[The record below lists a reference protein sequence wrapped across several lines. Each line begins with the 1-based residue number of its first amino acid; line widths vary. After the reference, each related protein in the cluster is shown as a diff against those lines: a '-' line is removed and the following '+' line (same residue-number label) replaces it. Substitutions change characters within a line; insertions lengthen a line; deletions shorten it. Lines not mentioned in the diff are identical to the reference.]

1 MDLSA
6 DESNAFSA
14 LLASA
19 VGVDDPTAMR
29 VNALAAGWNSSSVS
43 IMDLFRTAM
52 TSGDVHG
59 LGTAFYDEEGN
70 LVEATDVTGTT
81 RVRDYS
87 SRMQAIR
94 DAAFNQQEMPN
105 IPGKDEKDS
114 ILAVRT
120 ELCELLAEAGL
131 CAPSVEE
138 IAPVAAPIAGAASGS
153 QTEKKAT
160 KFTEGLNVKASDVHK
175 KLFVPKG
182 VLLSQDSSEEEHA
195 SEDEEAVEAV
205 EG

>member
-59 LGTAFYDEEGN
+59 LGTAFYDEDGS

-94 DAAFNQQEMPN
+94 DAAFNQLEMPN

-120 ELCELLAEAGL
+120 ERSTSYEVNLL
-131 CAPSVEE
+131 
-138 IAPVAAPIAGAASGS
+138 
-153 QTEKKAT
+153 
-160 KFTEGLNVKASDVHK
+160 N
-175 KLFVPKG
+175 
-182 VLLSQDSSEEEHA
+182 
-195 SEDEEAVEAV
+195 
-205 EG
+205 